1 MDQQQENHLNYD
13 DICRIIGDIYLKSFE
28 TLKKQNKEADSLR
41 LALQN
46 VRLFEFYTPQTFS
59 LPIYFK
65 I

>member
-41 LALQN
+41 LALQKKID
-46 VRLFEFYTPQTFS
+46 S
-59 LPIYFK
+59 LTSEVEAFIGG
-65 I
+65 

>member
-41 LALQN
+41 LALQKKID
-46 VRLFEFYTPQTFS
+46 S
-59 LPIYFK
+59 LTSEVEALK
-65 I
+65 CG